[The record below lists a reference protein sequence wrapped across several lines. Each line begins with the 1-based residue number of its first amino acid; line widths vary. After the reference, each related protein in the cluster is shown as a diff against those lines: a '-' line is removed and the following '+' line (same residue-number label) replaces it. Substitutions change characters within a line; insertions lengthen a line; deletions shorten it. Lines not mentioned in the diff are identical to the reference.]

1 MKNLLKSLYGASRG
15 LRMGIIFFVE
25 RRISNE

>member
-15 LRMGIIFFVE
+15 LRMGIIFGE
-25 RRISNE
+25 EDKK